1 MSYTK
6 QIFNEMKAIDPN
18 ITVREFSYRC
28 GKSEG
33 YYGSL
38 ISQELELSDE
48 AIINLLETLEMWKLI
63 LAKTSNN
70 SVDKIYRISNVQKN
84 LTRELAKRT
93 STNHSTQNN
102 EVRELIIIVRF
113 LNNKQQLRE
122 SNENT
127 YTDII
132 LIIC

>member
-63 LAKTSNN
+63 LVKTPNN
-70 SVDKIYRISNVQKN
+70 SVDKIHRIGDVQKD

-102 EVRELIIIVRF
+102 EVRKLIINAVVHLYQSKTTADTSIPFVF
-113 LNNKQQLRE
+113 
-122 SNENT
+122 
-127 YTDII
+127 
-132 LIIC
+132 

>member
-6 QIFNEMKAIDPN
+6 QIFEEMKAIDPN

-63 LAKTSNN
+63 LGKTPNN
-70 SVDKIYRISNVQKN
+70 SVDKIHRIGDVQKD

-102 EVRELIIIVRF
+102 EVRKLIINAVVHLYQSKTTADTSIPFVF
-113 LNNKQQLRE
+113 
-122 SNENT
+122 
-127 YTDII
+127 
-132 LIIC
+132 

>member
-28 GKSEG
+28 GKGEG

-38 ISQELELSDE
+38 ISQKLELSDE

-63 LAKTSNN
+63 TVKTPNN
-70 SVDKIYRISNVQKN
+70 TVDKIHQIDDVQKN
-84 LTRELAKRT
+84 LTTELAERT
-93 STNHSTQNN
+93 STNHNTLNN
-102 EVRELIIIVRF
+102 QVRNLIIKAVVNLYQSKTNADTSIPFVF
-113 LNNKQQLRE
+113 
-122 SNENT
+122 
-127 YTDII
+127 
-132 LIIC
+132 

>member
-38 ISQELELSDE
+38 ISQKLEISDDS
-48 AIINLLETLEMWKLI
+48 IINLLETLEMWKMI
-63 LAKTSNN
+63 SSKTANN
-70 SVDKIYRISNVQKN
+70 GVDKIQRICAVQIN
-84 LTRELAKRT
+84 LTDELAKRT
-93 STNHSTQNN
+93 NINHKTPNN
-102 EVRELIIIVRF
+102 QVRNLIIKAVVN
-113 LNNKQQLRE
+113 LYQSKT
-122 SNENT
+122 NT
-127 YTDII
+127 NTDTSIPFVF
-132 LIIC
+132 

>member
-6 QIFNEMKAIDPN
+6 QIFNKMKAIDPN

-38 ISQELELSDE
+38 ISQKLELSDE

-63 LAKTSNN
+63 SVKTPNN
-70 SVDKIYRISNVQKN
+70 TVDKILRISDVQKN
-84 LTRELAKRT
+84 LTSELVERT
-93 STNHSTQNN
+93 STNHNTPNN
-102 EVRELIIIVRF
+102 QVRNLIINAVVN
-113 LNNKQQLRE
+113 LYQNKTNADT
-122 SNENT
+122 S
-127 YTDII
+127 IPFVF
-132 LIIC
+132 

>member
-6 QIFNEMKAIDPN
+6 QIFNKMKAIDPN

-38 ISQELELSDE
+38 ISQKLELSDE

-63 LAKTSNN
+63 SVKTPNN
-70 SVDKIYRISNVQKN
+70 TVDKILRISDVQKN
-84 LTRELAKRT
+84 LTTELAERT
-93 STNHSTQNN
+93 STNHNTLNN
-102 EVRELIIIVRF
+102 QVRNLIIKAVVNLYQSKTNADTSIPFVF
-113 LNNKQQLRE
+113 
-122 SNENT
+122 
-127 YTDII
+127 
-132 LIIC
+132 

>member
-6 QIFNEMKAIDPN
+6 QIFNKMKAIDPN

-38 ISQELELSDE
+38 ISQKLELSDE

-63 LAKTSNN
+63 SVKTPNN
-70 SVDKIYRISNVQKN
+70 TVDKVHQIDDVQKN
-84 LTRELAKRT
+84 LTTELAERT
-93 STNHSTQNN
+93 STNHNTLNN
-102 EVRELIIIVRF
+102 QVRNLIIKAVVNLYQSKTNADTSIPFVF
-113 LNNKQQLRE
+113 
-122 SNENT
+122 
-127 YTDII
+127 
-132 LIIC
+132 

>member
-1 MSYTK
+1 
-6 QIFNEMKAIDPN
+6 MKAIDPN
-18 ITVREFSYRC
+18 ITIREFSYRC

-38 ISQELELSDE
+38 ISQKLELSDE

-102 EVRELIIIVRF
+102 EVRKLIINAVVNLYQSKTTADTSIPFVF
-113 LNNKQQLRE
+113 
-122 SNENT
+122 
-127 YTDII
+127 
-132 LIIC
+132 

>member
-6 QIFNEMKAIDPN
+6 QIFKGMKAIDPN

-63 LAKTSNN
+63 KVKTPNN
-70 SVDKIYRISNVQKN
+70 TVDKIHRIDDVQKN
-84 LTRELAKRT
+84 LTTELAERT
-93 STNHSTQNN
+93 STNHNTLNN
-102 EVRELIIIVRF
+102 QVRNLIINAVVNLYQRKTNADTSIPFVF
-113 LNNKQQLRE
+113 
-122 SNENT
+122 
-127 YTDII
+127 
-132 LIIC
+132 

>member
-63 LAKTSNN
+63 SVKTPNN
-70 SVDKIYRISNVQKN
+70 AVDKILRISDVQKN
-84 LTRELAKRT
+84 LTSELAERT
-93 STNHSTQNN
+93 STNHNTPNN
-102 EVRELIIIVRF
+102 QVRNLIIKAVVNLYQSKKNADTSIPFVF
-113 LNNKQQLRE
+113 
-122 SNENT
+122 
-127 YTDII
+127 
-132 LIIC
+132 

>member
-38 ISQELELSDE
+38 ISQKLELSDE

-63 LAKTSNN
+63 SVKTPNN
-70 SVDKIYRISNVQKN
+70 TVDKVHQIDDVQKN
-84 LTRELAKRT
+84 LTTELAERT
-93 STNHSTQNN
+93 STNHNTLNN
-102 EVRELIIIVRF
+102 QVRNLIIKAVVNLYQSKTNADTSIPFVF
-113 LNNKQQLRE
+113 
-122 SNENT
+122 
-127 YTDII
+127 
-132 LIIC
+132 

>member
-63 LAKTSNN
+63 LAKTPNN
-70 SVDKIYRISNVQKN
+70 TVDKIHRIGDVQKD

-102 EVRELIIIVRF
+102 EVRKLIINAVVHLYQSKTNADTSIPFVF
-113 LNNKQQLRE
+113 
-122 SNENT
+122 
-127 YTDII
+127 
-132 LIIC
+132 

>member
-6 QIFNEMKAIDPN
+6 QIFKEMKAIDPN

-48 AIINLLETLEMWKLI
+48 AIINLLETLEIWKMI
-63 LAKTSNN
+63 LGKTPNN
-70 SVDKIYRISNVQKN
+70 SVDKIHRIGDVQKH
-84 LTRELAKRT
+84 LTSELAERT
-93 STNHSTQNN
+93 STNHKTPNSQ
-102 EVRELIIIVRF
+102 VRRLIINAVVNLYQSKTTADTSIPFVF
-113 LNNKQQLRE
+113 
-122 SNENT
+122 
-127 YTDII
+127 
-132 LIIC
+132 

>member
-6 QIFNEMKAIDPN
+6 QIFKEMKAIDPN

-63 LAKTSNN
+63 TVKTPNN
-70 SVDKIYRISNVQKN
+70 TVDKIHRIDDVQKN
-84 LTRELAKRT
+84 LTTELAERT
-93 STNHSTQNN
+93 STNHNTLNN
-102 EVRELIIIVRF
+102 QVRNLIINAVVN
-113 LNNKQQLRE
+113 LYQNKTNADT
-122 SNENT
+122 S
-127 YTDII
+127 IPFVF
-132 LIIC
+132 

>member
-38 ISQELELSDE
+38 ISQKLELSDE

-63 LAKTSNN
+63 SVKTPNN
-70 SVDKIYRISNVQKN
+70 TVDKILRISDVQKN
-84 LTRELAKRT
+84 LTTELAERT
-93 STNHSTQNN
+93 STNHNTLNN
-102 EVRELIIIVRF
+102 QVRNLIIKAVVNLYQSKKNADTSIPFVF
-113 LNNKQQLRE
+113 
-122 SNENT
+122 
-127 YTDII
+127 
-132 LIIC
+132 

>member
-48 AIINLLETLEMWKLI
+48 AIINLLETLEKWKLI
-63 LAKTSNN
+63 SVKTPNN
-70 SVDKIYRISNVQKN
+70 AVDKIHQIDDVQKN
-84 LTRELAKRT
+84 LTTELAERT
-93 STNHSTQNN
+93 STNHNTPNSQ
-102 EVRELIIIVRF
+102 VRKLIIKAVVNLYQSKTNADTSIPFVF
-113 LNNKQQLRE
+113 
-122 SNENT
+122 
-127 YTDII
+127 
-132 LIIC
+132 

>member
-38 ISQELELSDE
+38 ISQKLELSDE

-63 LAKTSNN
+63 TVKTPNN
-70 SVDKIYRISNVQKN
+70 TVDKIHQIDDVQKN
-84 LTRELAKRT
+84 LTTELAERT
-93 STNHSTQNN
+93 STSHNALNN
-102 EVRELIIIVRF
+102 QVRNLIIKAVVNLYQSKTNADTSIPFVF
-113 LNNKQQLRE
+113 
-122 SNENT
+122 
-127 YTDII
+127 
-132 LIIC
+132 

>member
-63 LAKTSNN
+63 LAKTPNN
-70 SVDKIYRISNVQKN
+70 SVDKIHQIDDVQKN
-84 LTRELAKRT
+84 LTTELAERT
-93 STNHSTQNN
+93 STNHNTLNN
-102 EVRELIIIVRF
+102 QVRNLIINAVVN
-113 LNNKQQLRE
+113 LYQNKTNADT
-122 SNENT
+122 S
-127 YTDII
+127 IPFVF
-132 LIIC
+132 

>member
-63 LAKTSNN
+63 TVKTPNN
-70 SVDKIYRISNVQKN
+70 AVDKIHQIDDVQKN
-84 LTRELAKRT
+84 LTTELAERT
-93 STNHSTQNN
+93 STNHNTLNN
-102 EVRELIIIVRF
+102 QVRNLIIKAVVNLYQSKTNADASIPFVF
-113 LNNKQQLRE
+113 
-122 SNENT
+122 
-127 YTDII
+127 
-132 LIIC
+132 

>member
-6 QIFNEMKAIDPN
+6 QIFKEMKAIDPN

-38 ISQELELSDE
+38 ISQELELSDD

-63 LAKTSNN
+63 LVKTSNN
-70 SVDKIYRISNVQKN
+70 SVDKIHQIGDVQKN
-84 LTRELAKRT
+84 LTRELAERT
-93 STNHSTQNN
+93 STNHSTSNIQ
-102 EVRELIIIVRF
+102 VRNLIIKAFVN
-113 LNNKQQLRE
+113 LYQSKT
-122 SNENT
+122 NT
-127 YTDII
+127 NTDTSIPFVF
-132 LIIC
+132 

>member
-6 QIFNEMKAIDPN
+6 QIFEEMKAIDPN

-48 AIINLLETLEMWKLI
+48 AIINLLETLEIWKMI
-63 LAKTSNN
+63 LGKTPNN
-70 SVDKIYRISNVQKN
+70 SVDKIHRIGDVQKN
-84 LTRELAKRT
+84 LTIELAERT
-93 STNHSTQNN
+93 STNHNTPNN
-102 EVRELIIIVRF
+102 QVRNLIIKAVVN
-113 LNNKQQLRE
+113 LYQSKT
-122 SNENT
+122 NT
-127 YTDII
+127 DASIPFVF
-132 LIIC
+132 

>member
-38 ISQELELSDE
+38 ISQKLELSDE
-48 AIINLLETLEMWKLI
+48 AIINLLETLEMWKWI
-63 LAKTSNN
+63 SVKTPNN
-70 SVDKIYRISNVQKN
+70 TVDKVHQIDDVQKN
-84 LTRELAKRT
+84 LTTELAERT
-93 STNHSTQNN
+93 STNHNTLNN
-102 EVRELIIIVRF
+102 QVRNLIIKAVVNLYQSKTNADTSIPFVF
-113 LNNKQQLRE
+113 
-122 SNENT
+122 
-127 YTDII
+127 
-132 LIIC
+132 

>member
-6 QIFNEMKAIDPN
+6 QIFNKMKAIDPN

-38 ISQELELSDE
+38 ISQKLELSDE

-63 LAKTSNN
+63 SVKTPNN
-70 SVDKIYRISNVQKN
+70 AVDKILRISDVQKN
-84 LTRELAKRT
+84 LTSELAERT
-93 STNHSTQNN
+93 STNHNTPNN
-102 EVRELIIIVRF
+102 QVRNLIINAVVN
-113 LNNKQQLRE
+113 LYQNKTNADT
-122 SNENT
+122 S
-127 YTDII
+127 IPFVF
-132 LIIC
+132 

>member
-63 LAKTSNN
+63 LGKTPNN
-70 SVDKIYRISNVQKN
+70 SVDKIHRIGDVQKD

-102 EVRELIIIVRF
+102 EVRKLIINAVVHLYQSKTTADTSIPFVF
-113 LNNKQQLRE
+113 
-122 SNENT
+122 
-127 YTDII
+127 
-132 LIIC
+132 

>member
-6 QIFNEMKAIDPN
+6 QIFNKMKAIDPN

-48 AIINLLETLEMWKLI
+48 AIINLLEALEMWKLI
-63 LAKTSNN
+63 SVKTPNN
-70 SVDKIYRISNVQKN
+70 TVDKILRISDVQKN
-84 LTRELAKRT
+84 LTTELAERT
-93 STNHSTQNN
+93 STNHNTLNN
-102 EVRELIIIVRF
+102 QVRNLIIKAVVNLYQSKTNADTSIPFVF
-113 LNNKQQLRE
+113 
-122 SNENT
+122 
-127 YTDII
+127 
-132 LIIC
+132 

>member
-63 LAKTSNN
+63 TVKTPNN
-70 SVDKIYRISNVQKN
+70 TVDKIHQIDDVQKN
-84 LTRELAKRT
+84 LTTELAERT
-93 STNHSTQNN
+93 STNHNTLNN
-102 EVRELIIIVRF
+102 QVRNLIINAVVNLYQRKTNADTSIPFVF
-113 LNNKQQLRE
+113 
-122 SNENT
+122 
-127 YTDII
+127 
-132 LIIC
+132 

>member
-63 LAKTSNN
+63 TVKTPNN
-70 SVDKIYRISNVQKN
+70 TVDKIHQIDDVQKN
-84 LTRELAKRT
+84 LTTELAERT
-93 STNHSTQNN
+93 STNHNTLNN
-102 EVRELIIIVRF
+102 QVRNLIIKAVVNLYQRKTNADTSIPFVF
-113 LNNKQQLRE
+113 
-122 SNENT
+122 
-127 YTDII
+127 
-132 LIIC
+132 

>member
-6 QIFNEMKAIDPN
+6 QIFEEMKAIDPN

-48 AIINLLETLEMWKLI
+48 AIINLLETLEIWKMI
-63 LAKTSNN
+63 LGKTPNN
-70 SVDKIYRISNVQKN
+70 SVDKIHRIGDVQKN
-84 LTRELAKRT
+84 LTIELAERT
-93 STNHSTQNN
+93 STNHNTPNN
-102 EVRELIIIVRF
+102 QVRNLIIKAVVNLYQSKTADDTSIPFVF
-113 LNNKQQLRE
+113 
-122 SNENT
+122 
-127 YTDII
+127 
-132 LIIC
+132 

>member
-63 LAKTSNN
+63 SVKTPNN
-70 SVDKIYRISNVQKN
+70 TADKVHQIDDVQKN
-84 LTRELAKRT
+84 LTTELAERT
-93 STNHSTQNN
+93 STNHNTLNN
-102 EVRELIIIVRF
+102 QVRNLIIKAVVNLYQSKTNADTSIPFVF
-113 LNNKQQLRE
+113 
-122 SNENT
+122 
-127 YTDII
+127 
-132 LIIC
+132 

>member
-38 ISQELELSDE
+38 ISQKLELSDD

-70 SVDKIYRISNVQKN
+70 SVDRIYRISNVQKN
-84 LTRELAKRT
+84 LTRELAERT
-93 STNHSTQNN
+93 STNHNTPNN
-102 EVRELIIIVRF
+102 QVRNLIIKAVVNLYQSKI
-113 LNNKQQLRE
+113 
-122 SNENT
+122 NT
-127 YTDII
+127 DNSIPFVF
-132 LIIC
+132 